1 MSAEEAGYVPP
12 VDVHDLATAALPG
25 RSLPATTR
33 TLLDQEFVRLRARR
47 AAHGLNPPTDHDLT
61 GIALSGGGIRSATF
75 ALGVLQALAA
85 HDLLKRFDYLST
97 VSGGGYIGSSLTW
110 WWSDRSGRKD
120 GIADEGSAF
129 GTGPANFP
137 YGTDSPSIWRGRVG
151 DGSRSGPLLLTNLR
165 KHGNYLTPGGGIGIL
180 SGVSVVLRAVLL
192 NLIVWLPI
200 VTGLMLLLLA
210 LLPGSAPGAGTEAI
224 ASGATIRLFV
234 VDAVLIAGVLAGFAV
249 LYILVL
255 DHLYP
260 RARRAIRRGEAPW
273 WARAV
278 RWTIDDANGWLWL
291 PLIAVAATGVLLWL
305 PPDAETWPGL
315 ALLLGVAGILA
326 STFAILCIVYALV
339 TGLEEILDSKLLR
352 RVGYRMR
359 RMFEAWAGFFIKLVG
374 ALAILGAVPVV
385 TEWVTSDRPWLGEG
399 GSGVIAL
406 LTGLAGAIVAF
417 LRSGSRVE
425 QALRD
430 RGFKVSGGFS
440 AMVAAV
446 LILFGVVLIAHDTA
460 KAVHAT
466 WAASGWPF
474 LAVLGLAVLSGVLAN
489 VNHVSLGRFYRD
501 RLMEAYMPGFR
512 QAKACDTGPAPRA
525 ADEMKLHEA
534 SMAAPYHI
542 INTNVVLISA
552 SDRRRRIRG
561 GDNFIL
567 TPDYCGSNA
576 TGWCPTR
583 RFMGDG
589 MTLVTAMATSGAAAN
604 PNTGI
609 GGVGLTR
616 SRVVSVLMALLN
628 MRLGYWVPHPKLC
641 NGGMPNHFHPA
652 FSALL
657 FGYREDYPWQ
667 ELTDGGHFE
676 NLGLYELVRRRAR
689 LILVADGGQDPEC
702 QFEDLQAA
710 LRRIGEDFGAKVE
723 FYGSHSIEDLIPAA
737 GGHHY
742 PRGLELA
749 KRGFAVARVCYPPDF
764 DPSGALVPEDP
775 ERSSL
780 LIYLATTVVDGLPLE
795 LRGYK
800 GKNPAFP
807 DQSTGDQFFDEDQ
820 FEAYREL
827 GYRIA
832 EAMIGDVDLEDLLC
846 RIQPNATA
854 GGTARQAA

>member
-1 MSAEEAGYVPP
+1 MSSGDPVYIPP
-12 VDVHDLATAALPG
+12 VRVHDLARAALPG
-25 RSLPATTR
+25 ETLPETTR
-33 TLLDQEFVRLRARR
+33 TLLEHEFVRLRERR
-47 AAHGLNPPTDHDLT
+47 AAHGLNPPGDHDLT
-61 GIALSGGGIRSATF
+61 AIALSGGGIRSATF
-75 ALGVLQALAA
+75 ALGVMQALAG

-110 WWSDRSGRKD
+110 WWSDRSGPKD
-120 GIADEGSAF
+120 GIGGDSAF
-129 GTGPANFP
+129 GTGPGNFP

-151 DGSRSGPLLLTNLR
+151 DGTRSGPQLLTNLR

-200 VTGLMLLLLA
+200 VTALMLA
-210 LLPGSAPGAGTEAI
+210 LLAVLPGSLSVGPPPPPI
-224 ASGATIRLFV
+224 ASGATVRLFV
-234 VDAVLIAGVLAGFAV
+234 ADAALIAAVLASFAL

-255 DHLYP
+255 AHVYP
-260 RARRAIRRGEAPW
+260 VAKEASTRGQAPG

-278 RWTIDDANGWLWL
+278 RWMIDDANGWLWL

-305 PPDAETWPGL
+305 PPEADSWPGL
-315 ALLLGVAGILA
+315 ALLLAVAGILV
-326 STFAILCIVYALV
+326 STFAILCVIYALV
-339 TGLEEILDSKLLR
+339 TGLEEVFDSNLLR

-359 RMFEAWAGFFIKLVG
+359 RMFEAWAGFYFKLVA
-374 ALAILGAVPVV
+374 ALAVLGAVPLVAK
-385 TEWVTSDRPWLGEG
+385 WLTSGGPWLGEG
-399 GSGVIAL
+399 TSGVLAL
-406 LTGLAGAIVAF
+406 LAGLASAIVAF
-417 LRSGSRVE
+417 FRSGARVE
-425 QALRD
+425 QALRQ

-446 LILFGVVLIAHDTA
+446 LILFGVLLIAHDTA
-460 KAVHAT
+460 EAIYAS
-466 WAASGWPF
+466 WADSRWTF
-474 LAVLGLAVLSGVLAN
+474 LVVLGLALLSGIVAN
-489 VNHVSLGRFYRD
+489 INHVSLGRFYRD
-501 RLMEAYMPGFR
+501 RLMEAFMPGFG
-512 QAKACDTGPAPRA
+512 QAKACASGAAPRE

-534 SMAAPYHI
+534 SLAAPYHI
-542 INTNVVLISA
+542 INTNVVLIGA
-552 SDRRRRIRG
+552 KDRRRCLRG

-589 MTLVTAMATSGAAAN
+589 MTLVTAMAISGAAAN
-604 PNTGI
+604 PNTGV

-628 MRLGYWVPHPKLC
+628 MRLGYWVPHPRRC
-641 NGGMPNHFHPA
+641 TGGMPNHFHPA

-657 FGYREDYPWQ
+657 CGYREDYPWQ

-676 NLGLYELVRRRAR
+676 NLGLYEVIRRRVR
-689 LILVADGGQDPEC
+689 LILVSDGGQDPEW
-702 QFEDLQAA
+702 QFQDLQTS
-710 LRRIGEDFGAKVE
+710 LGRIGEDFGAKIE
-723 FYGSHSIEDLIPAA
+723 FYGTHSLEELIPAP
-737 GGHHY
+737 GGHRY

-749 KRGFAVARVCYPPDF
+749 KRGFAVARICYPPDF
-764 DPSGALVPEDP
+764 DASGALTPEDP

-780 LIYLATTVVDGLPLE
+780 LVYLTTTVVDGLPLE

-800 GKNPAFP
+800 GKNPDFP

-832 EAMIGDVDLEDLLC
+832 ATMIKEVDLEDLLG
-846 RIQPNATA
+846 RIQPDASA